1 EPLPNTTFQ
10 IKDEDGNVV
19 VEGKTNGNG
28 IATFEELPYG
38 KYTYQEIAAPEGYV
52 IDKNPYPFEIK
63 EDGEVIK
70 AEMENRLIEG
80 SIEITKIDADTEE
93 SLEGVEFTLYDES
106 GKTIAEKQTNGEGI
120 VIFEDLKYGK
130 YTMKETKE
138 LPNYNENDTVYEFGV
153 DKDGEVIEKT
163 IENKQEESVEFS
175 SNKDKEADN
184 RGDVDTPSHEKKSES
199 LRLEQETPDK
209 AKREVE
215 RGDSIS
221 PSKSKEEKRPSNS
234 SQEKSKE
241 DKKKE
246 SGVEGDRLPNTATD
260 YFNLLLIGTLVLLI
274 GGALSFYNHNK
285 EKKQK

>member
-1 EPLPNTTFQ
+1 
-10 IKDEDGNVV
+10 
-19 VEGKTNGNG
+19 
-28 IATFEELPYG
+28 
-38 KYTYQEIAAPEGYV
+38 
-52 IDKNPYPFEIK
+52 
-63 EDGEVIK
+63 
-70 AEMENRLIEG
+70 
-80 SIEITKIDADTEE
+80 

-138 LPNYNENDTVYEFGV
+138 LPNYKENDTVYGFDV

-184 RGDVDTPSHEKKSES
+184 RGDVVTPSHENKSES
-199 LRLEQETPDK
+199 MRLEPETPDM
-209 AKREVE
+209 AKKEVE
-215 RGDSIS
+215 KGDSIS
-221 PSKSKEEKRPSNS
+221 PAKSKEEKA
-234 SQEKSKE
+234 KE

-260 YFNLLLIGTLVLLI
+260 YFNLLVIGLLSLLI
-274 GGALSFYNHNK
+274 GGVLNCYIRNNK
-285 EKKQK
+285 ENKENHLE